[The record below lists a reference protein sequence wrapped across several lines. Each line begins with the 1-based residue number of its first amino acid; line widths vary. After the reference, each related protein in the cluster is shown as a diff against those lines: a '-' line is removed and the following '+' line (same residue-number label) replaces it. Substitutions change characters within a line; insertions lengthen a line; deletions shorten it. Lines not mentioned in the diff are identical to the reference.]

1 MFLGDFYSSE
11 QQEAIKE
18 LFAPVVSQLVS
29 QIAEKVVELREL
41 REPKFISRQEA
52 AEMLGVSL
60 PSLHNYTK
68 QGLIEKHVIN
78 GRVLYDA
85 YEIQKAV
92 EMNLKY
98 RRT

>member
-1 MFLGDFYSSE
+1 MFLGDFFSRE
-11 QQEAIKE
+11 QQETLKQ

-41 REPKFISRQEA
+41 RDPKYITRQDA
-52 AEMLGVSL
+52 AKMLGVSL

-68 QGLIEKHVIN
+68 QGLVEKHVIN

-85 YEIQKAV
+85 YEIEAAV
-92 EMNLKY
+92 EKNLKY
-98 RRT
+98 RRQ